1 MQLQRLV
8 AGKYT
13 CNIQQQKKYSFYKGT
28 HLTLTLD
35 LNAQSA
41 LVKH

>member
-13 CNIQQQKKYSFYKGT
+13 CNIQQKKYSFYKGT

-35 LNAQSA
+35 LKMGHIT
-41 LVKH
+41 LKVH